1 MKKSISRADLA
12 SPSRAHRLV
21 LIDGNAILHRAYH
34 ALPPLTTP
42 DGTVVNAVYGFISML
57 IKIWNDLKPTH
68 LAVAFDRPEPT
79 FRKTLFT
86 GYQATRP
93 KMEDAL
99 SSQVAMV
106 HEVVASFGI
115 PIFEA
120 AGFEADDVIGSLV
133 TRATEERTIKKQDE
147 RKISGADL
155 ALPSRADLPTEVIIV
170 TGDRDLLQLVDDH
183 SGVQVFMPTKG
194 LSEGKLYGE
203 AQVVEKMGVRPSQIP
218 DLKALMGDA
227 SDNYPGVAGIGPKT
241 AVELIT
247 RYGSVEEMYN
257 RIRTRGT
264 KGTRSSGKKEDEV
277 SEGIIEKLVK
287 GEEHARL
294 SKDLATIRSN
304 APVAEGELREVHS
317 LDTPEAREKLTA
329 LHFPSLL
336 KRLERPMGDAL
347 TTKRQPRKNGQS
359 EKKQQTTEN
368 KQQELF

>member
-120 AGFEADDVIGSLV
+120 AGFEADDVL
-133 TRATEERTIKKQDE
+133 ATLAKRVSDE

-155 ALPSRADLPTEVIIV
+155 ALPSRAHLPTEVIIV

-347 TTKRQPRKNGQS
+347 TTITRPRKNGQS